1 MNAAQ
6 QRGMLVIVRGLR
18 LYGSVP
24 SAEIITRLIGPLS
37 EKEIWDLIAEA
48 EKIGVIEHADMVV
61 EAITPREQEWR
72 LVKGFDVKQLE
83 IAA

>member
-6 QRGMLVIVRGLR
+6 QKGMLDIVRGLR

-48 EKIGVIEHADMVV
+48 EKIGVIERAEMIV

-72 LVKGFDVKQLE
+72 LVEGFNEEQLE
-83 IAA
+83 ISA